1 MHDLNSSHEAS
12 SNNTNGAN
20 SNMTNSSICSNSD
33 SEAAKI
39 LQSSPSQVYS
49 EEDSAELQT
58 ITAPEENSVEKG
70 RSISCYGTSDDE
82 SPSPPALATVPS
94 RYRNSGPHLRTIH
107 MFTGAINGKRPIYV
121 PVYKRNDDG
130 KLLKLVKSRSGYWE
144 YTELKEL
151 TEGETAEGLK
161 ISKEPKAEVV
171 LQSSES
177 KKAAGHRTL
186 ADLILPE
193 TKPKGG

>member
-1 MHDLNSSHEAS
+1 
-12 SNNTNGAN
+12 
-20 SNMTNSSICSNSD
+20 
-33 SEAAKI
+33 
-39 LQSSPSQVYS
+39 
-49 EEDSAELQT
+49 
-58 ITAPEENSVEKG
+58 
-70 RSISCYGTSDDE
+70 
-82 SPSPPALATVPS
+82 
-94 RYRNSGPHLRTIH
+94 